1 MQKAS
6 VFNPQ
11 TCIKWLYSHK
21 LKDIIPLRSKTN
33 ISKPCI
39 SFTLCCIISWYMHNE
54 RLRSGYCWQLRLNK
68 SQQSTRVR
76 LGHYQVGFICCL
88 WQAVKSGPAGP
99 RGELRQGT
107 STRLPWGSTA
117 AAPVPRADVMPR
129 SGSPCSHWLIASR
142 QRWVIALVLVYQ
154 PCRDSRVHLS
164 EKG

>member
-6 VFNPQ
+6 VFNLQ

-33 ISKPCI
+33 ISKPRI
-39 SFTLCCIISWYMHNE
+39 SFTVCCIISWYMHDE
-54 RLRSGYCWQLRLNK
+54 RLRSGCCWQLRLNK
-68 SQQSTRVR
+68 SQPSTRVR
-76 LGHYQVGFICCL
+76 LGHYQVTGGQERSSRSPWWTETRHIRTSASRLHSCC
-88 WQAVKSGPAGP
+88 
-99 RGELRQGT
+99 
-107 STRLPWGSTA
+107 
-117 AAPVPRADVMPR
+117 PVPRADVMPR

-154 PCRDSRVHLS
+154 ACRVSRVHLS